1 RSLDSLTARPLNG
14 TDAAAL
20 PFWSPDS
27 RWIAFFAQG
36 RLKKIDTVGG
46 LPQTICDAP
55 NSRGGAWN
63 RDGVILFAANNPGPL
78 SRVSAAGGEPALLT
92 KLMLGQTNHRLPYF
106 LPDGKHFLYFALGA
120 AVSSIQVGTLD
131 SSDSRPLLSADSPA
145 FYAPPGYLL

>member
-1 RSLDSLTARPLNG
+1 KRNVTLWMAIAALLFVSTGVLSASLFWLSRQRANPDVVRFTVEPPEKTVFASGGLVVATPSGTISPDGHKLAFTARDSSGRIQLWIRSLDSLTARPLNG

-63 RDGVILFAANNPGPL
+63 RD
-78 SRVSAAGGEPALLT
+78 
-92 KLMLGQTNHRLPYF
+92 
-106 LPDGKHFLYFALGA
+106 
-120 AVSSIQVGTLD
+120 
-131 SSDSRPLLSADSPA
+131 
-145 FYAPPGYLL
+145 